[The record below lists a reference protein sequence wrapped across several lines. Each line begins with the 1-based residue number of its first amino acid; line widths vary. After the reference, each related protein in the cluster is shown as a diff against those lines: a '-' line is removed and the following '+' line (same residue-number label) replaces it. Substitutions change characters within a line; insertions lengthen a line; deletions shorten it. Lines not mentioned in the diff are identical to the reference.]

1 MRAAWGTEDGFTL
14 IEALAAVALTAAI
27 LAGLAAI
34 AGQWLPAWRHGFSA
48 LQNADRIGLALD
60 RIAEDVGGAEYA
72 RPEGGKGA
80 PLFRGESNAVM
91 FVRRQIGPGA
101 APRLEIVRIG
111 AADGGETRRA
121 RASFAPGPIG
131 AFGDAATL
139 LEAPFRLAFAYAGKD
154 GRWLDA
160 WSDPQDLP
168 RAVRV
173 TVLGEGG
180 NFIASTAFALKV
192 SAAPEIAAK
201 AQGEGNDDG
210 PARAK

>member
-1 MRAAWGTEDGFTL
+1 MKPSRATEEGFTL

-27 LAGLAAI
+27 LAGLATI
-34 AGQWLPAWRHGFSA
+34 AGQWLPAWRHGFTA

-80 PLFRGESNAVM
+80 PLFRGESSAVA
-91 FVRRQIGPGA
+91 FVRRRIGPGA
-101 APRLEIVRIG
+101 TPRLEIVRIG
-111 AADGGETRRA
+111 LSDGGETQRVRA
-121 RASFAPGPIG
+121 NFAPGVIG

-139 LEAPFRLAFAYAGKD
+139 LAPPFRVAFAYAGKD
-154 GRWLDA
+154 GRWLDV
-160 WSDPQDLP
+160 WNDPQDLP
-168 RAVRV
+168 RAVRA
-173 TVLGEGG
+173 TVLGKGG
-180 NFIASTAFALKV
+180 DVIASTAFALKL

-201 AQGEGNDDG
+201 ARGTGTDDS